1 VNQPREKLQLVA
13 SNEQLLRVIHPWFTN
28 LEEIYTWGGPAMRY
42 PMPIEAFVQTLQA
55 PHLRSYALV
64 DQDANLLA
72 FGQHYVRLGR
82 HHLGRLVVNPQE
94 RGRGL
99 GKILVTNLLA
109 KAGLDRS
116 ATGASLFVF
125 ASNVV
130 AYRCYQALGFAE
142 AIYPEAMPA
151 NMDNCLYMVRD

>member
-1 VNQPREKLQLVA
+1 VNQPRENLHLRAASEKHLQA
-13 SNEQLLRVIHPWFTN
+13 IHPWFTN
-28 LEEIYTWGGPAMRY
+28 FEEIFTWGGPAMHY
-42 PMPIEAFVQTLQA
+42 PMPIDAFVQTLQA
-55 PHLRSYALV
+55 PHLCSYGLV
-64 DQDANLLA
+64 DQDAKLLA

-82 HHLGRLVVNPQE
+82 HHLGRLVVNPQH

-109 KAGLDRS
+109 KAGLDRR
-116 ATGASLFVF
+116 ANGASLFVF

-130 AYRCYQALGFAE
+130 AYRCYQSLGFTQAL
-142 AIYPEAMPA
+142 YPEAMPA